1 MKRNGMMW
9 LVLAWALAAVKASPA
24 SGQKVTEERIH
35 SLIREAAARAG
46 ITDLA
51 NDGAGQ
57 TPAQPV
63 PSGGLGSATAP
74 KVQMTLDDAIKLA
87 LDRNLD
93 IAVQRLNPQTF
104 DYSIANLQATY
115 RPTLTSTINRVS

>member
-1 MKRNGMMW
+1 MKRNGMMR
-9 LVLAWALAAVKASPA
+9 LVLAWALAAVTASPA
-24 SGQKVTEERIH
+24 SAQKVTEARIQ

-51 NDGAGQ
+51 NGGAGQ

-63 PSGGLGSATAP
+63 APGGPAAPTP

-104 DYSIANLQATY
+104 DYLIANLQATY
-115 RPTLTSTINRVS
+115 RPTLTSTVN